1 MFSHL
6 TFTLLLA
13 SLFKYNEGGSTVIPR
28 AATEQHVSSSID
40 NHLSMLRDGLRV
52 SQSSCIELFLGDTFG
67 AGWKYSKLYIYD
79 DEGNFD
85 SYNPNRTS
93 NHANVK
99 YCYNSKS
106 KALSKTILGSHIEKK
121 SYPTKNVTLSIT
133 MQYFHAVNPQSM
145 IWTARNMKTGDL
157 YTGNHLT
164 KMVFRFQETS
174 ISFGYAQNLVASR
187 LNPPSCKSCMVGNVK
202 TTMKS
207 SSDPMKGDL
216 AVRMTRQTSALK
228 SDWSLH
234 GHENTW
240 FRSEGFGTTY
250 EITDIGGAKVY
261 YAGQLCSG
269 DTGGTAC
276 SINLSEGEYVWRV
289 NGALDPY
296 RDEIAWT
303 FCDSQGGA
311 RTKLYFSVDEEGHC
325 IPGSLFFS
333 HEEEEESMS
342 TKSTQK
348 TLPALSLPDPS
359 QEEKPNKV
367 LLKGT
372 IDLNGLNSVEITDHE
387 KLMLEN
393 FLNDQFRKAKT
404 IDKRHLEVQD
414 AEDYSAKLISWQEV
428 VPESFYRH
436 GRRESNAVVDRV
448 MFTIQINRDEYML
461 PGHASNSI
469 PDTQL
474 LSNFKRYLA
483 ISMESGSFLAMI
495 HHSSNSNLNHVTRAK
510 LVDLE
515 VMAEIIPEIDPC
527 IIDDYMLALAIGTGM
542 ILGFCLFY
550 YRSSTGKKDQKK
562 SMKNSSS
569 PFSFSFIVYPSCISG
584 NVSGSQNKR
593 QISVCENTTVTRVD
607 RYL

>member
-1 MFSHL
+1 
-6 TFTLLLA
+6 
-13 SLFKYNEGGSTVIPR
+13 
-28 AATEQHVSSSID
+28 
-40 NHLSMLRDGLRV
+40 
-52 SQSSCIELFLGDTFG
+52 
-67 AGWKYSKLYIYD
+67 
-79 DEGNFD
+79 
-85 SYNPNRTS
+85 
-93 NHANVK
+93 
-99 YCYNSKS
+99 
-106 KALSKTILGSHIEKK
+106 
-121 SYPTKNVTLSIT
+121 
-133 MQYFHAVNPQSM
+133 
-145 IWTARNMKTGDL
+145 
-157 YTGNHLT
+157 
-164 KMVFRFQETS
+164 
-174 ISFGYAQNLVASR
+174 
-187 LNPPSCKSCMVGNVK
+187 
-202 TTMKS
+202 MKS

-269 DTGGTAC
+269 DTGGTACSINLSEGEYVWRVNGALDPYDTGGTAC

-483 ISMESGSFLAMI
+483 ISMESRFISSDDPSF
-495 HHSSNSNLNHVTRAK
+495 K
-510 LVDLE
+510 
-515 VMAEIIPEIDPC
+515 
-527 IIDDYMLALAIGTGM
+527 
-542 ILGFCLFY
+542 
-550 YRSSTGKKDQKK
+550 
-562 SMKNSSS
+562 
-569 PFSFSFIVYPSCISG
+569 
-584 NVSGSQNKR
+584 
-593 QISVCENTTVTRVD
+593 
-607 RYL
+607 